1 VLAEGTVA
9 GPLFKANAA
18 PLGSRAM
25 SRATLTEVSVLSCS
39 VSAARCGMN
48 LRIKNGSFRVFRPSP
63 ALHVPLRIGQPRL
76 VHYLFRKHRIH
87 QVRADE
93 LLKRIG
99 DLLVFVLATLGSFLR
114 QISLLNEVAKQLRE
128 AALRESARPSAT
140 LHNA

>member
-1 VLAEGTVA
+1 
-9 GPLFKANAA
+9 
-18 PLGSRAM
+18 M
-25 SRATLTEVSVLSCS
+25 SRATLTEVSMLSCS

-76 VHYLFRKHRIH
+76 VHYLFRKHRI

-99 DLLVFVLATLGSFLR
+99 DLLVFVLSSALSFGRYPFSTKLPNSCGS
-114 QISLLNEVAKQLRE
+114 A
-128 AALRESARPSAT
+128 P
-140 LHNA
+140 